1 MKSITSKLSI
11 IILSLLAMAFTF
23 VLGTTSS
30 KAVSDETAAMQC
42 IAQVSNGNFPNPYAG
57 DWNAQPWHQT
67 QKEAILQNWNT
78 LEAIIACAKDKQ

>member
-23 VLGTTSS
+23 VLGSTSS

-42 IAQVSNGNFPNPYAG
+42 IARVAKPLDMPPLPSGLPTYQSVTDNY
-57 DWNAQPWHQT
+57 NA
-67 QKEAILQNWNT
+67 IV
-78 LEAIIACAKDKQ
+78 AIIDCAEDNQ